1 MTLQFYCKMEF
12 SEILGVR
19 NRRIFKLFALALI
32 FSCNPIQEYSVIID
46 NPRDQDIVVII
57 QEKEYEVPGF
67 GSQTIILKDGKYN
80 ILASIN
86 DSCFFSDNIQI
97 NSDGI
102 LNTHQE
108 TYVLWTDLY
117 VSKQKYYN
125 KNELDIKNVEINGK
139 KYNNVD
145 FTIYKNKNFISKKWD
160 FGWDEPWGNELKF
173 YFFNSQKRSK
183 IYRLTDL
190 EEVFGYGETPDFIGY
205 TIEDLRKK
213 LDQLQLNN

>member
-1 MTLQFYCKMEF
+1 MQF
-12 SEILGVR
+12 SEILGEKKW
-19 NRRIFKLFALALI
+19 RIFKLFALILI

-46 NPRDQDIVVII
+46 NPMNHDIVVII
-57 QEKEYEVPGF
+57 KKKKYEVSGF
-67 GSQTIILKDGKYN
+67 GSQTISLKAGNYN
-80 ILASIN
+80 VLAYIN

-97 NSDGI
+97 NTDGI
-102 LNTHQE
+102 LNTHKE
-108 TYVLWTDLY
+108 TYILWTDLY

-125 KNELDIKNVEINGK
+125 KNELDIKNVEINGE

-160 FGWDEPWGNELKF
+160 FGWDEPWDNKLNF

-190 EEVFGYGETPDFIGY
+190 QEVFGYGKANFTVKK
-205 TIEDLRKK
+205 TEDLNKK
-213 LDQLQLNN
+213 LDQIQENN

>member
-1 MTLQFYCKMEF
+1 MQFL
-12 SEILGVR
+12 EILDGVKM
-19 NRRIFKLFALALI
+19 RIFKLFALILI

-46 NPRDQDIVVII
+46 NPRNQDIVVII
-57 QEKEYEVPGF
+57 QKKKYEVPGF
-67 GSQTIILKDGKYN
+67 GSQKISIKAGKYN
-80 ILASIN
+80 ILAYIN

-97 NSDGI
+97 NTDGI

-108 TYVLWTDLY
+108 TYILWSDLY

-125 KNELDIKNVEINGK
+125 KNELDIKNVEINGE

-160 FGWDEPWGNELKF
+160 FGWDEPWDNKLNF

-190 EEVFGYGETPDFIGY
+190 EEVFGYGETPDFTEN
-205 TIEDLRKK
+205 TIEDLREK
-213 LDQLQLNN
+213 LDQLQANN